1 MTGAQQSVDVDTL
14 AEIIAENMAAAES
27 DVICFVCNDT
37 GIINHGD
44 KGWGVGQRCRC
55 AAGRDNA

>member
-1 MTGAQQSVDVDTL
+1 MRAGEQTVDVDTL

-27 DVICFVCNDT
+27 DVNCFVCNDT

-55 AAGRDNA
+55 VAGREQ